1 MFLDFES
8 VHSYLPTGFAIFP
21 PIISQK
27 TCMTVCPFSS
37 FRFFFGGGGRERI
50 SIYIHNSDQTTAYKT
65 HELQFFCINIIYF

>member
-37 FRFFFGGGGRERI
+37 FTFFFFGGGGGGREREYQFTYTI
-50 SIYIHNSDQTTAYKT
+50 QIRQQHTKHMNCNSSV
-65 HELQFFCINIIYF
+65 